1 MKRYTR
7 AMRFFKAILAFAL
20 LSTVV
25 MLSTQAA
32 PSSDGVY
39 VGTLG
44 TSSIVLKLE
53 TFAPDEVSATYYYR
67 RVGRDI
73 QLRGLSRANGTFKLT
88 EITLP
93 NREDLARLELTL
105 KGAALSGTWAEL
117 KGRQRVYNVNL
128 RKVVASDFAALRYP
142 STPAFKQWIS
152 ENPLDALRFDAPMKT
167 AKLET
172 VTGKRV
178 QWMTEPKSK
187 ITFPRLPRANA
198 SMNNVLILEHYRIA
212 SEQLQCEGDYYTYS
226 SKVSLYSSRI
236 LSLSGTNEHYCM
248 SAYPDTMPVN
258 YTFDLLS
265 ARELILEDL
274 YRFTPFKINLDSN
287 SEEFRKYVIAQANV
301 LQGLILTKYGSMVA
315 GIGIGCQRFYDGVN
329 NLYDPSWFLTTKG
342 LVVQSSLP
350 HVANVCEDSYELPY
364 SSLVKYLAPSSP
376 LR

>member
-1 MKRYTR
+1 
-7 AMRFFKAILAFAL
+7 MRFFKAILAFAL
-20 LSTVV
+20 LSTAV

-44 TSSIVLKLE
+44 TSPIVLKLE

-117 KGRQRVYNVNL
+117 KGKQRVYNVNL
-128 RKVVASDFAALRYP
+128 RKVVASDFATLRYP

-178 QWMTEPKSK
+178 QWMTETKSK
-187 ITFPRLPRANA
+187 ITFPRLPQASASVNNA
-198 SMNNVLILEHYRIA
+198 LLLVNYRVA
-212 SEQLQCEGDYYTYS
+212 SQQLQCVLDDYQYDPQIR
-226 SKVSLYSSRI
+226 LYSSRL
-236 LSLSGTNEHYCM
+236 LSIAGQV
-248 SAYPDTMPVN
+248 AYDCGGARPDWFEDN
-258 YTFDLLS
+258 YTLDLKTAKVLT
-265 ARELILEDL
+265 LEDL
-274 YRFTPFKINLDSN
+274 YRFTSVKMNPDPYSAGFTTYI
-287 SEEFRKYVIAQANV
+287 EARAEVV
-301 LQGLILTKYGSMVA
+301 QGLILAQYGSMVKGLDA
-315 GIGIGCQRFYDGVN
+315 VCKEVYVTENYLSF
-329 NLYDPSWFLTTKG
+329 LSWYLTTKG

-350 HVANVCEDSYELPY
+350 YVFTPCENSYELPY
-364 SSLVKYLAPSSP
+364 SSLTKYLAPNSP
-376 LR
+376 LK